1 MSRKTKV
8 PSFYKQTRQFL
19 HRCFIP
25 LTCIVLLY
33 KAITYLLFYP
43 LLRILWA
50 IGLHF
55 APVSYITSNNISDLY
70 RSPSILLVLLF
81 IGIAMGFW
89 SLYGLSIMIQ
99 CLDFCN
105 REIHFTYSQI
115 FKTSVSSIRHV
126 LKPRNWL
133 MLLFCAFVIPFSNV
147 VIASNFISS
156 ITIPEYIMETIN
168 DSRLFSSLFTAFS
181 LLLLIVVVKLMY
193 SVHYF
198 VLEKRDFKDA
208 IHESCALQKS
218 HTIKDFVQLILWK
231 TLVLTK
237 YTFVFFLFSLIL
249 FAFIWLLSKSSPKA
263 LLAGYVS
270 ETYIANPLINYLLD
284 SIMEIS
290 QIAFI
295 SFLYYHYRS
304 RKECAESEESE
315 AFQISSDNRTIYG
328 NRRPFFL
335 LVTGAVAVFFF
346 VIAVFSYAPIGQ
358 EILTTYF
365 EPDTQLTAHRGYS
378 AVAPENTLPAFQAA
392 IDSGIVDYAELD
404 VQMTSDGVVVLTHD
418 TNLSRCTGRNANV
431 YDLTYDEVR
440 TLDAGSF
447 FSSEFEGTKIPT
459 LDEVIK
465 LCKGKIKLNIEIK
478 SNSHT
483 PDLEAETVR
492 IIKENNFENDCVIT
506 SLSYESLCKVK
517 EFNPELKTGL
527 ILAMGVGNYYDLE
540 NVDFFSIESTFVTS
554 KVVSQLH
561 MRNKEIHVWTVD
573 TEENAEKMMDRGVD
587 NIITGNPPLVHSV
600 LTQDQ
605 NNILSLFQL
614 FFDTEQLQQFLTEAS
629 VTY

>member
-1 MSRKTKV
+1 MSRKNKV

-55 APVSYITSNNISDLY
+55 APVSYITSTNISDLY
-70 RSPSILLVLLF
+70 RSPSILLALLI
-81 IGIAMGFW
+81 IGIAAGFW
-89 SLYGLSIMIQ
+89 SLYGLSIMIH

-105 REIHFTYSQI
+105 REMHFTYLQI
-115 FKTSVSSIRHV
+115 FKTSAFSIRHV
-126 LKPRNWL
+126 LRPHNWL

-147 VIASNFISS
+147 IIASNFISS
-156 ITIPEYIMETIN
+156 ITVPEYIMEAIN
-168 DSRLFSSLFTAFS
+168 DSTLLSFLFTAFS
-181 LLLLIVVVKLMY
+181 LFLLFIVIKLMY
-193 SVHYF
+193 SVHFF
-198 VLEKRDFKDA
+198 VLEKKDFKEA
-208 IHESCALQKS
+208 VLESCSLQKG
-218 HTIKDFVQLILWK
+218 HTIKDFLQLILWK
-231 TLVLTK
+231 TLVLVK
-237 YTFVFFLFSLIL
+237 YTFVFLLFSLIL

-270 ETYIANPLINYLLD
+270 ETYIANPLINYLMD

-304 RKECAESEESE
+304 RKASAGAEESD
-315 AFQISSDNRTIYG
+315 AFQVLSGSRVVYG
-328 NRRPFFL
+328 NRKPFFL
-335 LVTGAVAVFFF
+335 LVTGAVAVFFLA
-346 VIAVFSYAPIGQ
+346 IAVFSYAPTAQ
-358 EILTTYF
+358 EILTAYF
-365 EPDTQLTAHRGYS
+365 EPNTQLTAHRGYS

-404 VQMTSDGVVVLTHD
+404 VQMTADGVVVLTHD
-418 TNLSRCTGRNANV
+418 TNLSRCTGRNANI

-447 FSSEFEGTKIPT
+447 FSPEFEGTKIPA
-459 LDEVIK
+459 LDEVIE

-483 PDLEAETVR
+483 PELEAETVR
-492 IIKENNFENDCVIT
+492 IIEDHDFENDCVIT

-517 EFNPELKTGL
+517 ECNPALKTGL
-527 ILAMGVGNYYDLE
+527 ILAMGAGNYYDLE
-540 NVDFFSIESTFVTS
+540 DVDFFSVESTFITS
-554 KVVSQLH
+554 KVVSQIH
-561 MRNKEIHVWTVD
+561 MRSKEIHAWTID
-573 TEENAEKMMDRGVD
+573 TEENAEKMVNCGVD

-605 NNILSLFQL
+605 QNILTLFQF
-614 FFDTEQLQQFLTEAS
+614 FFDTEQLQQFLTETS
-629 VTY
+629 VSY

>member
-1 MSRKTKV
+1 MSRKNKV

-55 APVSYITSNNISDLY
+55 APVSYITSTNISDLY
-70 RSPSILLVLLF
+70 RSPSILLALLV
-81 IGIAMGFW
+81 IGIATGFW
-89 SLYGLSIMIQ
+89 SLYGLSIMIH

-105 REIHFTYSQI
+105 REMHFTYFQI
-115 FKTSVSSIRHV
+115 FKASAFSIRHV
-126 LKPRNWL
+126 LRPHNWL

-147 VIASNFISS
+147 IIASNFISS
-156 ITIPEYIMETIN
+156 ITVPEYIMEAIH
-168 DSRLFSSLFTAFS
+168 DSVLLSFLFTAFTLF
-181 LLLLIVVVKLMY
+181 LLFIVIKLMY
-193 SVHYF
+193 SVHSF
-198 VLEKRDFKDA
+198 VLEKKDFKEA
-208 IHESCALQKS
+208 VLESCSLQKG
-218 HTIKDFVQLILWK
+218 HTIKDFLQLILWK
-231 TLVLTK
+231 TLVLVK
-237 YTFVFFLFSLIL
+237 YTFVFLLFSLIL

-304 RKECAESEESE
+304 RKYSAGAEESDT
-315 AFQISSDNRTIYG
+315 FQVLSGSRVVYG
-328 NRRPFFL
+328 NRKPFFL
-335 LVTGAVAVFFF
+335 LVTGAVAVFFLA
-346 VIAVFSYAPIGQ
+346 IAVFSYAPTAQ
-358 EILTTYF
+358 EILTAYF
-365 EPDTQLTAHRGYS
+365 EPNTQLTAHRGYS

-404 VQMTSDGVVVLTHD
+404 VQMTADGVVVLTHD
-418 TNLSRCTGRNANV
+418 TNLSRCTGRNANI

-447 FSSEFEGTKIPT
+447 FSPEFEGTRIPA
-459 LDEVIK
+459 LDEVIE

-483 PDLEAETVR
+483 PELEAETVR
-492 IIKENNFENDCVIT
+492 IIEDHDFENDCVIT

-517 EFNPELKTGL
+517 ECNPALKTGL
-527 ILAMGVGNYYDLE
+527 ILAMGAGNYYDLE
-540 NVDFFSIESTFVTS
+540 NVDFFSVESTFITS
-554 KVVSQLH
+554 KVVSQIH
-561 MRNKEIHVWTVD
+561 MRNKEIHAWTID
-573 TEENAEKMMDRGVD
+573 TEENAEQMVNCGVD

-605 NNILSLFQL
+605 QNILTLFQF
-614 FFDTEQLQQFLTEAS
+614 FFDTEQLQQFLTETS
-629 VTY
+629 VSY